1 MSTTHPTSA
10 PTLQP
15 ARPGSTVTVRGS
27 RYPEPPGPGNWSLD
41 PSHVPTPISG
51 FFADAMPEGYVRGW
65 RECLS
70 RYGTLLE
77 EVTPFFV
84 DGFVYLQNRPV
95 GGPPDAA
102 GPPPREVWDAVV
114 SQLPVVQERFAAAE
128 RALIDKI
135 WRADLARWDGEIK
148 PALLARQ
155 RALRAVDPR
164 TLDDRGLADHIDAC
178 RTALVD
184 GVYQHHRHNMA
195 AILPVALF
203 LLTASGM
210 TGRTTGELLELFR
223 GSSPVSQGFP
233 DELEQLRAAL
243 AADPDAAAVRDSGAD
258 PAVVLDRLRAAPGP
272 VGRAA
277 NQYLDLV
284 LETNVDSEDSVGA
297 PGGSEAPELVLA
309 AIRAAVDG
317 RRAPAVDTAAQEA
330 EIRASVPPERRDQFD
345 EALAEARL
353 VYRLRDERAV
363 YGDKLVGP
371 IARRALLE
379 AGRRLVARGRLGEPE
394 NAVDATAAEIGM
406 LLLDG
411 AGPSARELAARTE
424 WRRTATYREM
434 PAFLGS
440 PPAPPVPA
448 EWLPPAAATVHA
460 AMGLAVNAILEQP
473 EARTTATSVQ
483 GLPVSRGTYEGP
495 AVVVHDADDL
505 RRVRPGDVLVATHT
519 GPAFNLVL
527 PLIGAIVTDRGGL
540 LSHAAIVAREF
551 GVPAVVGCS
560 DATQVIRNGDRVRV
574 DGETGV
580 VSVG

>member
-1 MSTTHPTSA
+1 MTTTHPTSA

-15 ARPGSTVTVRGS
+15 ARPETTRAVQ
-27 RYPEPPGPGNWSLD
+27 PPDPPGPGSWVLD

-65 RECLS
+65 RECLP

-95 GGPPDAA
+95 GAPPDAA

-128 RALIDKI
+128 RALTGRI
-135 WRADLARWDGEIK
+135 WRADLARWDSEIK
-148 PALLARQ
+148 PARLARQ

-164 TLDDRGLADHIDAC
+164 TLDDDALARHIDAC
-178 RTALVD
+178 RTALVE

-203 LLTASGM
+203 LLTASGT
-210 TGRTTGELLELFR
+210 TGRSTGELLELFR

-233 DELEQLRAAL
+233 DEREQLRAAL
-243 AADPDAAAVRDSGAD
+243 AADPSASAAVRDDGAD
-258 PAVVLDRLRAAPGP
+258 PAAVLDRLRAAPGP

-277 NQYLDLV
+277 SQYLDLV

-309 AIRAAVDG
+309 AIRAAVEG
-317 RRAPAVDTAAQEA
+317 RRAPALDTAGREA
-330 EIRASVPPERRDQFD
+330 EIRASVPPEHRAAFD

-379 AGRRLVARGRLGEPE
+379 AGRRLVARGRVAEPE

-411 AGPSARELAARTE
+411 AGPSARELAARTD
-424 WRRTATYREM
+424 WRRTATYRQM
-434 PAFLGS
+434 PPFLGP

-483 GLPVSRGTYEGP
+483 GLPVSRGTYEGR

-505 RRVRPGDVLVATHT
+505 RRVQPGDVLVATHT

-527 PLIGAIVTDRGGL
+527 PLVGAIVTDRGGL

-560 DATQVIRNGDRVRV
+560 DATQVIRDGDRVRV

-580 VSVG
+580 VSVR